1 MGYGIPQDELDTVL
15 AELKLLQR
23 LEHKN
28 ITKYIGFLRTE
39 EYLNII
45 LEFVEGGSLSAII
58 TRYGGVVES
67 LCARYVAQTL
77 FGLCY
82 LHNMGIIHRDIK
94 CANILVTKDGLIK
107 LADFGIASVHKS
119 TDADDSDTV
128 QMDATGSPYWMAPE
142 VIQLQGAS
150 PASDIWSLGCTIIE
164 LLCGKPPYS
173 DLGPMA
179 ALFAMVKH
187 PHPPFPSKIS
197 PLLEDFLGLCFISPP
212 EQRMS
217 ARELLQHNWL
227 QTHAAEI
234 INETA

>member
-1 MGYGIPQDELDTVL
+1 MFLLLFDKISGAIVAIKQISLYGIPQDELDTVL

-94 CANILVTKDGLIK
+94 
-107 LADFGIASVHKS
+107 
-119 TDADDSDTV
+119 
-128 QMDATGSPYWMAPE
+128 W
-142 VIQLQGAS
+142 
-150 PASDIWSLGCTIIE
+150 
-164 LLCGKPPYS
+164 
-173 DLGPMA
+173 
-179 ALFAMVKH
+179 
-187 PHPPFPSKIS
+187 
-197 PLLEDFLGLCFISPP
+197 
-212 EQRMS
+212 
-217 ARELLQHNWL
+217 
-227 QTHAAEI
+227 
-234 INETA
+234 